1 MENNILSGE
10 TVLTENMEFTW
21 IKDVTKHESTPIEE
35 IDFGKDYTLSLKKRV
50 SFYKYFINYLLTENY
65 EVFGIDKKKVS
76 EKSYAIF
83 DAIEKNEEIQE
94 LNELANFIADEFEK
108 RTYRSN
114 HLPSVASE
122 SVASENYEILSL
134 SKEEILAD
142 LKADFISRDRM
153 IAYAFG
159 LGMDIEELETFL
171 MKVLE
176 GTGLNI
182 WDKKEGLTYIAF
194 KFFPKDSLNFYIRA
208 NELYDYTGDFN
219 KLKDVDQLASLNTV
233 VLQNYINIYLSTFE
247 NVERASDDLILDII
261 GYYKELV
268 SQNTS
273 RTIKAEFTSSF
284 EDIEKRLAYRVNED
298 LDKDIADTKFFVQ
311 GEIEISYSSD
321 KDIIL
326 GPDDEFIWK
335 SDLTQETLIYHPSR
349 ECRLAKSPEEKK
361 IRLCLVSDL
370 YDKKE
375 DAPILIH
382 KESYKNFAFV
392 NSYDFIK
399 NIAYYDFYI
408 TDSYKD
414 AILAYLYKKST
425 STKESYPE
433 ISEEKLVLLD
443 DLLKDTKIKLEDLSA
458 IIENDELDKISR
470 DLLITVFFL
479 DFVLNNEDKWDDYL
493 ENPIKRKR
501 NYLIFMD
508 HQLRNCKLYEYNTSN
523 PYEYVLLKLVVDDDP
538 IEAFRDLWALYLAN
552 IDKKRD

>member
-1 MENNILSGE
+1 MENNILAGE

-21 IKDVTKHESTPIEE
+21 IKDVTKRESTPIEE

-83 DAIEKNEEIQE
+83 DAIEKNEESQE
-94 LNELANFIADEFEK
+94 FNELADFIADEFEK
-108 RTYRSN
+108 RAYRSN
-114 HLPSVASE
+114 QLPSVASG
-122 SVASENYEILSL
+122 SALSEDYEILSI
-134 SKEEILAD
+134 SKKEILAD

-159 LGMDIEELETFL
+159 LGMDIEDLETFL

-182 WDKKEGLTYIAF
+182 WDKKEGLAYIAF

-219 KLKDVDQLASLNTV
+219 KLKDIDQIASLNTV
-233 VLQNYINIYLSTFE
+233 VLQNYINVYLSTFE
-247 NVERASDDLILDII
+247 NVERASNDLILDII

-268 SQNTS
+268 SQNTN
-273 RTIKAEFTSSF
+273 RTIKTEFISSF
-284 EDIEKRLAYRVNED
+284 EDIEKRLADRVE
-298 LDKDIADTKFFVQ
+298 KDIADVKFFVK
-311 GEIEISYSSD
+311 GKIEISYSSD

-326 GPDDEFIWK
+326 GPDDKFIWK
-335 SDLTQETLIYHPSR
+335 SDLTQETLIYHPYR
-349 ECRLAKSPEEKK
+349 EYRLAKSPEEKK
-361 IRLCLVSDL
+361 IKLNLVSDL
-370 YDKKE
+370 YDKNE
-375 DAPILIH
+375 DAPLLTH

-392 NSYDFIK
+392 NDYEFIK
-399 NIAYYDFYI
+399 NIAYDDFYI
-408 TDSYKD
+408 TDTYKD
-414 AILAYLYKKST
+414 AILTYLYKKCLSI
-425 STKESYPE
+425 KESYPE

-443 DLLKDTKIKLEDLSA
+443 DLLKDTKIELEDLSA
-458 IIENDELDKISR
+458 IIENDKLDKISR

-493 ENPIKRKR
+493 QNPIKRKR

-508 HQLRNCKLYEYNTSN
+508 YQLRNCKLYEYNTSN

>member
-1 MENNILSGE
+1 MENNILAGE

-35 IDFGKDYTLSLKKRV
+35 IDFGKDYTLSLKKRI

-65 EVFGIDKKKVS
+65 EAFGIDKKKVS

-83 DAIEKNEEIQE
+83 DAIEKNEESQE
-94 LNELANFIADEFEK
+94 LNKLVDFIADEFEK

-114 HLPSVASE
+114 QLPSVASG
-122 SVASENYEILSL
+122 SALSEDCEILSI

-182 WDKKEGLTYIAF
+182 WDKKEGLAYIAF

-233 VLQNYINIYLSTFE
+233 VLQNYINVYLSTFVD
-247 NVERASDDLILDII
+247 VERASDDLILDII

-273 RTIKAEFTSSF
+273 RTIKTEFISSF
-284 EDIEKRLAYRVNED
+284 EGIEKRLADRLEE
-298 LDKDIADTKFFVQ
+298 DIADVKFFVR
-311 GEIEISYSSD
+311 GKVEISYSSD
-321 KDIIL
+321 KDITL
-326 GPDDEFIWK
+326 GPDDKFIWR
-335 SDLTQETLIYHPSR
+335 SDLTQETLIYHPYR
-349 ECRLAKSPEEKK
+349 EYRLAKSPEERK
-361 IRLCLVSDL
+361 IKLSLVSNL

-375 DAPILIH
+375 DALLLIH

-392 NSYDFIK
+392 NDYEFIK
-399 NIAYYDFYI
+399 SVASDAFYI

-425 STKESYPE
+425 PTKKSYPE
-433 ISEEKLVLLD
+433 ISEEKLALLD
-443 DLLKDTKIKLEDLSA
+443 DLLKDTKIRLEDLSA
-458 IIENDELDKISR
+458 IIENNELDKLSR

-493 ENPIKRKR
+493 ENPTKRKR

-523 PYEYVLLKLVVDDDP
+523 PYECVLLKLVVDDDP
-538 IEAFRDLWALYLAN
+538 IEAFKDLWALYVAN